1 MGQSLTDEQTKKMFS
16 DMVHYDENEIENL
29 VDEINKDEQKENE
42 NNE

>member
-1 MGQSLTDEQTKKMFS
+1 MTDEQTKKMFS

-42 NNE
+42 TNE